1 MTVKFTNNARSTL
14 ANSISD
20 TDTVIRVRVGHGSKF
35 PVIAETGDWFP
46 LALEDDSGNI
56 EYLRATARS
65 GDSITVQRGSEGS
78 QARAYGAGDVCE
90 LRLTSEALTAAITS
104 GQLPGTIPRIS
115 ISDGN
120 ISS

>member
-14 ANSISD
+14 ANAISN

-78 QARAYGAGDVCE
+78 LARAYGAGDVCE
-90 LRLTSEALTAAITS
+90 LRLTSEALTAAISS
-104 GQLPGTIPRIS
+104 GQLPGVLPNVS